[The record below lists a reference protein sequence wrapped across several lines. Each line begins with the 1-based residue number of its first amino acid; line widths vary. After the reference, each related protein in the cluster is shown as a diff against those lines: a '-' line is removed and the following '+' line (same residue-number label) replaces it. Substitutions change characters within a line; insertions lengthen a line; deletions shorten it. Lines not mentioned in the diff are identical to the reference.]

1 MELRHVRYFVAVAD
15 SLSFT
20 KAADKL
26 RIAQPSLTRQVKG
39 LEAELGAQLLDRSNK
54 QVRLTKEGDHFL
66 AGARRLLSYS
76 ADIVSSL
83 HSLTEPQPAAINI
96 GYVPNP
102 FQRALPA
109 SLALYEKEFPTVSIN
124 LFAMPS
130 LEQVRSLGERK
141 IDLGFVGLL
150 DPACAPGLEFQ
161 TVAPYRV
168 VLVMPKDHRD
178 AQPKPIQ
185 LKELASML
193 FIGLSDN
200 SYHGY
205 GSWLGKTCQE
215 AGFTPRIVQ
224 IADNEVALL
233 QAVRSDLGVALLP
246 EQIRNAVDEQ
256 MIVREVRPATW
267 IGSATAWR
275 RDNKSKEL
283 RAYLQALD
291 RVRQKILQSPS
302 RRKAQ

>member
-1 MELRHVRYFVAVAD
+1 MELRHIRYFVAVAD

-20 KAADKL
+20 KAAEKL
-26 RIAQPSLTRQVKG
+26 RIAQPSLTRQIKH
-39 LEAELGAQLLDRSNK
+39 LEEELGAQLLDRCKK
-54 QVRLTKEGDHFL
+54 QVTLTKEGVLFL

-76 ADIVSSL
+76 ADIVASL
-83 HSLTEPQPAAINI
+83 HALTEPQPAVINI

-178 AQPKPIQ
+178 AKTKPIE

-193 FIGLSDN
+193 FISLSDN

-205 GSWLGKTCQE
+205 GSWLGRTCQE
-215 AGFTPRIVQ
+215 AGFSPRIVQ
-224 IADNEVALL
+224 TAEDEVAVL
-233 QAVRSDLGVALLP
+233 QAVRSGLGVALLP
-246 EQIRNAVDEQ
+246 EQIRNAVDSQ
-256 MIVREVRPATW
+256 VRVREVRPTTW

-275 RDNKSKEL
+275 RDHTSKEL

-291 RVRQKILQSPS
+291 RVRQKISV
-302 RRKAQ
+302 RKM

>member
-20 KAADKL
+20 KGAEKL
-26 RIAQPSLTRQVKG
+26 RIAQPSLTRQIKH
-39 LEAELGAQLLDRSNK
+39 LEEELGVQLLNRSNK
-54 QVRLTKEGDHFL
+54 RVTLTKEGEHFF

-76 ADIVSSL
+76 ADIVASL
-83 HSLTEPQPAAINI
+83 HSLTEPQPAINI

-109 SLALYEKEFPTVSIN
+109 SLASYEKEFPTVSIN

-130 LEQVRSLGERK
+130 LEQVRSLGEGK

-150 DPACAPGLEFQ
+150 DPADAPGLEFQ
-161 TVAPYRV
+161 TVAPYKV
-168 VLVMPKDHRD
+168 VLVIPRDHRD
-178 AQPKPIQ
+178 ASTKPIE
-185 LKELASML
+185 LKKLAPML
-193 FIGLSDN
+193 FISLSDRC
-200 SYHGY
+200 YHGY
-205 GSWLGKTCQE
+205 GRWLRKTCE
-215 AGFTPRIVQ
+215 DAGFKPRIVQ
-224 IADNEVALL
+224 TADNEVAAL
-233 QAVRSDLGVALLP
+233 QAVRSGLGVALLP

-256 MIVREVRPATW
+256 MTIREVRPATW

-283 RAYLQALD
+283 RAYVQALD
-291 RVRQKILQSPS
+291 RAREKILQSPS
-302 RRKAQ
+302 PRKAK